1 MKGETKMN
9 LKSLITVAA
18 VATAG
23 AVLAAYESPV
33 KLCQIKVDSSNA
45 NTILALPLVNVG
57 NDGETVNPTNM
68 VLTKGL
74 KAGTFLYTNTGKTKA
89 GWTINTDN
97 GPWEAVTVV
106 DGKIQSGS
114 DSASRGSGVWLTRSG
129 VTSGSA
135 GSVYIY
141 GQISTNAATSTASA
155 ASYTMIGNAST
166 NIVRLTALKWDV
178 PPSVGDKVMFIDD
191 SAYGVANEF
200 TCSSSDPVAWTYETI
215 TTHTET
221 FGKKT
226 VIVSES
232 TQTQLTSQST
242 KDPQIYPGQG
252 FFYYRKNTEGTA
264 PKVVW

>member
-1 MKGETKMN
+1 MN

-23 AVLAAYESPV
+23 AALAAYESPV

-74 KAGTFLYTNTGKTKA
+74 KAGTYLYTNTGKNKA
-89 GWTINTDN
+89 GWAIETEG
-97 GPWEAVTVV
+97 GPWKGANVV
-106 DGKIQSGS
+106 NGNQQSAA
-114 DSASRGSGVWLTRSG
+114 DSASRGTGVWLVRNG
-129 VTSGSA
+129 VTEGQESI
-135 GSVYIY
+135 YIY
-141 GQISTNAATSTASA
+141 GQLSGNAVTSTVNA

-166 NIVRLTALKWDV
+166 NIVRLTALNWVV

>member
-1 MKGETKMN
+1 MN

-23 AVLAAYESPV
+23 AALAVYESPV

-68 VLTKGL
+68 VLTTGL
-74 KAGTFLYTNTGKTKA
+74 KTGTFLYTNTGKTKA

-200 TCSSSDPVAWTYETI
+200 TCSSSDPVAWTYETTGTKTVVIRGVEKVI
-215 TTHTET
+215 TTFTDT
-221 FGKKT
+221 PL
-226 VIVSES
+226 ES
-232 TQTQLTSQST
+232 GSVKDLFIKPGEGFYFYRNST
-242 KDPQIYPGQG
+242 D
-252 FFYYRKNTEGTA
+252 GTA
-264 PKVVW
+264 PKIAW

>member
-1 MKGETKMN
+1 MN

-23 AVLAAYESPV
+23 AALAAYESPV
-33 KLCQIKVDSSNA
+33 KLCQIKVDSTNA

-68 VLTKGL
+68 VLTTGL

-97 GPWEAVTVV
+97 GPWETATVV

-114 DSASRGSGVWLTRSG
+114 DSASRGSGVWLTRNG

-166 NIVRLTALKWDV
+166 NAVKLTELNWVV
-178 PPSVGDKVMFIDD
+178 PPAVGDKVMFIDD
-191 SAYGVANEF
+191 SAYGVSKEF
-200 TCSSSDPVAWTYETI
+200 TCSSSSPVTWTYEETGTKTVKIRGVEKTI
-215 TTHTET
+215 TTFTNITLEAN
-221 FGKKT
+221 
-226 VIVSES
+226 SENN
-232 TQTQLTSQST
+232 LVV
-242 KDPQIYPGQG
+242 KPGEG
-252 FFYYRKNTEGTA
+252 FYFYRGSTEGTA
-264 PKVVW
+264 PKIEW